1 MDIYKNVSIYSTYII
16 YIIYI
21 YIYIYIY
28 ASIGIACLIYLKNEI
43 KLVSA
48 LTEISHK

>member
-1 MDIYKNVSIYSTYII
+1 MDIYKNVSIYSI

-21 YIYIYIY
+21 IYIYIY